1 MEAFFVFWEKDKQKY
16 VYSIYLNKEG
26 EGGGGNYKR
35 DKRYKIQ
42 DKQQKLI

>member
-26 EGGGGNYKR
+26 GATTNEIKDTKFKTNNKN
-35 DKRYKIQ
+35 
-42 DKQQKLI
+42 

>member
-26 EGGGGNYKR
+26 GGATTNEIK
-35 DKRYKIQ
+35 DTKFKTNN
-42 DKQQKLI
+42 KN